1 MEMLITLSFH
11 YYKGYY
17 NEHTCT
23 SILQVSVFLQCK
35 HFNKINSYQR
45 DFWVTKS
52 EHF

>member
-17 NEHTCT
+17 NEHIYTG
-23 SILQVSVFLQCK
+23 ILQVYVSLHCK
-35 HFNKINSYQR
+35 HFKKINSYKR
-45 DFWVTKS
+45 NFWVTKS